1 MPSVTCFPSNF
12 CLHSKRPL
20 KDIFRKTSLQGSHT
34 TIQASYMEIY
44 KDEVYDLLVDRETVS
59 ALVYILTC
67 ARVNVSIRPSSYLF
81 ARTRP
86 VRYSLR
92 IFPPFL
98 LEPSRTSSD
107 SLRKG
112 MRFWL
117 LVPAPHPSSL
127 QACKQTT
134 IRGLYKSQLSLI
146 PIPRYPY
153 PSCDRDRP
161 YTELECV

>member
-1 MPSVTCFPSNF
+1 
-12 CLHSKRPL
+12 
-20 KDIFRKTSLQGSHT
+20 
-34 TIQASYMEIY
+34 MEIY

-59 ALVYILTC
+59 ALVYILTY

-112 MRFWL
+112 MRF
-117 LVPAPHPSSL
+117 
-127 QACKQTT
+127 
-134 IRGLYKSQLSLI
+134 
-146 PIPRYPY
+146 
-153 PSCDRDRP
+153 
-161 YTELECV
+161 